1 MELEDETRYEV
12 AQTHPE
18 LQASAPGIQ
27 YDYDMASEAVIQAL
41 RTVYDPEIPMNIYD
55 LGLVYRIEWTAPG
68 MLEIDMTLTVPGC
81 PVAGEMTAGVQ
92 VAVAAIAGIQNAKVN
107 LVFDPPWDQ
116 SRMSEEAQLE
126 LGLM

>member
-1 MELEDETRYEV
+1 MELEHETSYEV
-12 AQTHPE
+12 ARRHRE
-18 LQASAPGIQ
+18 RQACAPGIQ
-27 YDYDMASEAVIQAL
+27 YDYDMGSEAVIRAL
-41 RTVYDPEIPMNIYD
+41 RTVYDPEIPLNIYD
-55 LGLVYRIEWTAPG
+55 LGLVYRIEWTSPG

-81 PVAGEMTAGVQ
+81 PVASEMTAGVQ
-92 VAVAAIAGIQNAKVN
+92 VAVAAIAGIQNAKIN

>member
-1 MELEDETRYEV
+1 MELEHEAPYEV
-12 AQTHPE
+12 ARTHPE
-18 LQASAPGIQ
+18 RQACAPGIQ
-27 YDYDMASEAVIQAL
+27 YDYDMASEAVIRAL
-41 RTVYDPEIPMNIYD
+41 RTVCDPEIPLNIYD

-68 MLEIDMTLTVPGC
+68 KLEIDMTLSSPGC

-92 VAVAAIAGIQNAKVN
+92 VAVAAIAGIQNAKIN

-116 SRMSEEAQLE
+116 SRMSEEAQLV